1 MQEKFLGIFK
11 TLLENCSEKK
21 IDERCKCLL
30 VCLQSVGRK
39 EQIVVKDILFGIK
52 MNDPEKF
59 YGIYFVKIYI
69 FLHSTFEILQL
80 TDFLR
85 GH

>member
-1 MQEKFLGIFK
+1 MGNQYNKEPTSQERGSRLHSQHFYK
-11 TLLENCSEKK
+11 TTSYFVGSEKK

-59 YGIYFVKIYI
+59 YGILKNI
-69 FLHSTFEILQL
+69 
-80 TDFLR
+80 
-85 GH
+85 